1 MAITDVLRKK
11 ADAMDKKDIICPFC
25 FKKFHDNEVVFRS
38 SYVYK
43 ENKSMGGKK
52 GMNLFDNRS
61 AGKGSVTL
69 NWEDEDEKLFIPY
82 DGAYDRTYSHRD
94 KELESFWES
103 RGKGSGFQTFD
114 PAWFYPHIDP
124 KDPNFDRMIKKEGPN
139 VDDKGLVRDKDG
151 FVVRVNEKFGDNSV
165 IMTKLCP
172 HCHNP
177 LPFTDYGKYPI
188 RFISIVG
195 IRGSG
200 KTVYLNQLM
209 SKFSS
214 AISHVDYTMGP
225 NTLAQATGQEKV
237 AKGYPLPASTD
248 DMVMRRPVAV
258 DMRRKENGVDK
269 SVTIVFYDIA
279 GENCVD
285 PEENRLDANNN
296 TVSQFLAFSDGLLF
310 LIDPE
315 QVPIFSN
322 LQDAK
327 EIPEV
332 QRVIDTVNKI
342 RPAFNHDTPHWDS
355 IPVAVVLTK
364 SDTLDKDNND
374 IDEIIF
380 RQVDYTTCKV
390 KGFARDEFVKINNAL
405 RNEFDRNAD
414 QIEASLKAFYRRG
427 YFAVSAIT
435 CGVENKFEKY
445 QNWYTLDEENYKK
458 FVFAKKW
465 AEGWAKRSPAERK
478 QYYQCPIKDTYD
490 NEINLPLDTELT
502 GEVLDIDTELTAI
515 TKFDTGE
522 TKEITLTLKDI
533 VEDIDLLGFPVAN
546 PDPRRV
552 EEPFLWLL
560 WQLEQVPPYFRMAEP
575 APEIPQRKFF
585 ESIKHYETVSLKH
598 YEEELQEWLI
608 RQNEDKQKHYCRER
622 R

>member
-1 MAITDVLRKK
+1 MAISGVLQKK
-11 ADAMDKKDIICPFC
+11 AEAMDKKNIICPFC
-25 FKKFHDNEVVFRS
+25 FKKFHDNQVVFRS

-43 ENKSMGGKK
+43 ENKSMGGSS
-52 GMNLFDNRS
+52 GMSLFDRGS
-61 AGKGSVTL
+61 SGKSTMSL
-69 NWEDEDEKLFIPY
+69 DSEEEDRKLFAPF
-82 DGAYDRTYSHRD
+82 DGAYDSTYKKRD
-94 KELESFWES
+94 MKLESFWES

-124 KDPNFDRMIKKEGPN
+124 EDPDFYRMIKKEGEN
-139 VDDKGLVRDKDG
+139 VDDKGLVRDNDG
-151 FVVRVNEKFGDNSV
+151 FVVRVYEKFGDNSV

-177 LPFTDYGKYPI
+177 LPFTDYGKYPTK
-188 RFISIVG
+188 FISIVG

-225 NTLAQATGQEKV
+225 NTLAQATGSEKV

-258 DMRRKENGVDK
+258 DMRGYENGKDK

-285 PEENRLDANNN
+285 PEENKLDANNN

-322 LQDAK
+322 LQDGR

-342 RPAFNHDTPHWDS
+342 RPAFNHEIPHWDS

-364 SDTLDKDNND
+364 SDTLDRND
-374 IDEIIF
+374 SEINEIIF
-380 RQVDYTTCKV
+380 RPVDYTTSKA
-390 KGFARDEFVKINNAL
+390 KGFAREEFMKINDAL
-405 RNEFDRNAD
+405 RGEFRKNAD

-445 QNWYTLDEENYKK
+445 QNWYTLDEEDYKK
-458 FVFAKKW
+458 FVYTQKW
-465 AEGWAKRSPAERK
+465 AEGWAKRTPQERE
-478 QYYQCPIKDTYD
+478 QFYNCPIKDTFGNPITLQMED
-490 NEINLPLDTELT
+490 ELV
-502 GEVLDIDTELTAI
+502 GDVLDIDTEISAI

-522 TKEITLTLKDI
+522 VRDITLTLKDI
-533 VEDIDLLGFPVAN
+533 VKDIDLLGFPVAN

-552 EEPFLWLL
+552 EEPFLWIL

-575 APEIPQRKFF
+575 EPETPRKGFF
-585 ESIKHYETVSLKH
+585 ETTKHYETVTLVDH
-598 YEEELQEWLI
+598 ENDLQDWLR
-608 RQNEDKQKHYCRER
+608 RQNEQKQKYYCRER
-622 R
+622 L

>member
-1 MAITDVLRKK
+1 MALTGVLQKK
-11 ADAMDKKDIICPFC
+11 ADAIDKMDIICPFC

-43 ENKSMGGKK
+43 ENKSMGGGS
-52 GMNLFDNRS
+52 GMSLFDS
-61 AGKGSVTL
+61 GSSGNKNVSS
-69 NWEDEDEKLFIPY
+69 NSEEDDKKLFTPF
-82 DGAYDRTYSHRD
+82 DGAYDSTYKKRD
-94 KELESFWES
+94 KKLETFWES

-114 PAWFYPHIDP
+114 PTWFYPHIDP
-124 KDPNFDRMIKKEGPN
+124 KDPNFDRMIKKEGSN
-139 VDDKGLVRDKDG
+139 VDDRGMVRDSDG
-151 FVVRVNEKFGDNSV
+151 FVVRVYEKFGDNSV

-188 RFISIVG
+188 KFISIVG

-209 SKFSS
+209 SRFST
-214 AISHVDYTMGP
+214 AISHVEYTMGP
-225 NTLAQATGQEKV
+225 NTLAQATGSEKV

-258 DMRRKENGVDK
+258 DMRKKENGEDK
-269 SVTIVFYDIA
+269 SITIVFYDIA

-285 PEENRLDANNN
+285 PEEKRLDANNN

-322 LQDAK
+322 LQDGR

-342 RPAFNHDTPHWDS
+342 RPAFNHDISNWDA

-364 SDTLDKDNND
+364 SDTLDKNNGEIDD
-374 IDEIIF
+374 IVF
-380 RQVDYTTCKV
+380 RSVDYTTCKG
-390 KGFARDEFVKINNAL
+390 KGFAREEFVRINNAL
-405 RNEFDRNAD
+405 RSEFGRNAS
-414 QIEASLKAFYRRG
+414 QIEDSLRAFLRRG

-445 QNWYTLDEENYKK
+445 QNWYTLDEDDYKK

-465 AEGWAKRSPAERK
+465 AEGWAKRTPHERE
-478 QYYQCPIKDTYD
+478 QYYNCPIKDTYG
-490 NEINLPLDTELT
+490 NAIELKMDTELS
-502 GEVLDIDTELTAI
+502 GEVLDIDTELVAV
-515 TKFDTGE
+515 TKFDTGDV
-522 TKEITLTLKDI
+522 KEITLTLKDV

-552 EEPFLWLL
+552 EEPFLWIL
-560 WQLEQVPPYFRMAEP
+560 WQLEKVPPYFRFVEP
-575 APEIPQRKFF
+575 IPEKPKKGFF
-585 ESIKHYETVSLKH
+585 ESQRHYESETLIN
-598 YEEELQEWLI
+598 YEAAKEEWRG
-608 RQNEDKQKHYCRER
+608 RQNQQKEAFYCRSN
-622 R
+622 